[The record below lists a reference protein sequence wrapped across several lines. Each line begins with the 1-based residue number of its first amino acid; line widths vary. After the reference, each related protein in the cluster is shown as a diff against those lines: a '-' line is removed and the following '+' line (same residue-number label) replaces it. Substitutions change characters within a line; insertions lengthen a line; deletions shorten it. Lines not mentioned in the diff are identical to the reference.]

1 MDSNNIW
8 TQAFPSYNEAEKVPE
23 GCYIVGLGTPK
34 HLFKMMR
41 IKDSI
46 CIGFTDSILLAYS
59 NPPAFDIIFEE
70 NFTKENYIKAC
81 EFWINE
87 ITQDK
92 GE

>member
-1 MDSNNIW
+1 MSSNNIW
-8 TQAFPSYNEAEKVPE
+8 EQAFPSYDEAEKEPE
-23 GCYIVGLGTPK
+23 GCYIVGLVTPK

-46 CIGFTDSILLAYS
+46 CIGFADSTLLAYG

-70 NFTKENYIKAC
+70 VFTKENYMKAR

-87 ITQDK
+87 IAQDK